1 MIIAHDDERPGDN
14 AGEVSRRP
22 VAEGGGGI
30 VDAPAANRRLVEHEG
45 ERLVAGAHD
54 AQRRCGQLDV
64 GDAGTRRDQ
73 AQVGQANGGA
83 GGGAGAA
90 GGIDD
95 RQRGAV
101 ARQRQQ
107 TLRDI
112 PGGVDRFDQGV
123 GIGAAVL
130 PVRQGALR
138 VGLDQADRVPDLY
151 GRAGETDGERALAGA
166 ALLRRQYDRLHR
178 RSFGSLV
185 RGKTGIATRAILA
198 ILAQDIPVRSKG
210 VAEVRIH
217 HDTFMMA
224 NFWRLATPY
233 QYWRAKPKSFPAFSF
248 GLARAGRAR
257 CRFRCGEARPSPEEW
272 RAFPP
277 APR

>member
-1 MIIAHDDERPGDN
+1 LLQARTTR
-14 AGEVSRRP
+14 S
-22 VAEGGGGI
+22 
-30 VDAPAANRRLVEHEG
+30 VDAADSMSAMLGRAGIRHRSARRM
-45 ERLVAGAHD
+45 
-54 AQRRCGQLDV
+54 
-64 GDAGTRRDQ
+64 
-73 AQVGQANGGA
+73 GA

-107 TLRDI
+107 ALRDI

-151 GRAGETDGERALAGA
+151 GRARETDGERALAGA
-166 ALLRRQYDRLHR
+166 ALLRRQYDRPHR

-185 RGKTGIATRAILA
+185 RGKACIATRAILA

-233 QYWRAKPKSFPAFSF
+233 QYWRAKPKSFSSAARQRTVNGEIMSTNWRDRAATSF
-248 GLARAGRAR
+248 
-257 CRFRCGEARPSPEEW
+257 
-272 RAFPP
+272 
-277 APR
+277 